1 MSGGNMTG
9 SDSTVV
15 GEGKETSS
23 GHYEGQHH
31 LPSAEMNREVEEDI
45 VDSTLPEED
54 DLEEDNLN
62 ALDQIRSRT
71 RSRPGYETIEWKVDD
86 PENPKNWSKTK
97 KYLVVALTSMLVL
110 NSTIGSA
117 LPSQAIPFIA
127 DYFGV
132 ASQEQ
137 RVLPISVFL
146 VGYVFGPLIWG
157 PLSEHIGRRNLTLV
171 TFTSFTLFT
180 MGCALAP
187 SWGALLVL
195 RFFTGVFAASP
206 IAIVAGI
213 LADIYGD
220 ARERGRA
227 FGIFM
232 VVTTLGPLI
241 SPVISGY
248 TADTVGWRWA
258 FWVNLMY
265 AGATLACV
273 LFLPETYEPVL
284 LERRARRLRR
294 QDPTHNKVVAP
305 RELEETDLG
314 QLVSVV
320 LARPLRMLFTE
331 PIVAC
336 CCAYLGLVYA
346 VFYMSFQAYPIIY
359 QGLYHLSPGE
369 TGLTYLSV
377 GVGAAIAFP
386 IFWNW
391 DAVLAR
397 AQARGAAWTK
407 REEYR
412 RLPLACIG
420 GPLFVISL
428 FWMGWSARPGVHFV
442 VPLLAGIPFGM
453 GMILIFFAI
462 LNYLVDAYEIF
473 AASANAA
480 SSTSR
485 SILAVVLP
493 FATTRMFERL
503 GIAGACSLLGGLLAV
518 MCIIPFVFIW
528 KGEAI
533 RARSKF
539 CVALRE
545 RREKLARRAEER
557 RLRQEREQIREAERE
572 KAQRQQ
578 AMELQEV

>member
-1 MSGGNMTG
+1 MHS
-9 SDSTVV
+9 
-15 GEGKETSS
+15 
-23 GHYEGQHH
+23 H
-31 LPSAEMNREVEEDI
+31 
-45 VDSTLPEED
+45 PEEEHLDSPLPDEDADGD
-54 DLEEDNLN
+54 DLA

-71 RSRPGYETIEWKVDD
+71 RSRPGYDTIEWKVDD
-86 PENPKNWSKTK
+86 PENPKNWSKVK
-97 KYLVVALTSMLVL
+97 KHFVVALTSLLVL

-117 LPSQAIPFIA
+117 LPSLAIPFIA
-127 DYFGV
+127 GHFGV
-132 ASQEQ
+132 QSQEQ

-146 VGYVFGPLIWG
+146 IGYVFGPLIWG
-157 PLSEHIGRRNLTLV
+157 PLSEHVGRRYLTLA

-180 MGCALAP
+180 MGCGLSP
-187 SWGALLVL
+187 TWDALLVL

-232 VVTTLGPLI
+232 IVTTLGPLI
-241 SPVISGY
+241 SPIISGY
-248 TADTVGWRWA
+248 AADNIGWRWA
-258 FWVNLMY
+258 FWINLMF
-265 AGATLACV
+265 AGATLFCIC
-273 LFLPETYEPVL
+273 FLPETYEPVL
-284 LERRARRLRR
+284 LERRASRLRK
-294 QDPTHNKVVAP
+294 QNPDLKVVAP
-305 RELEETDLG
+305 RELEETDMR

-359 QGLYHLSPGE
+359 QQLYGLSPGQV
-369 TGLTYLSV
+369 GLTYLSV
-377 GVGAAIAFP
+377 GVGAFIAFP
-386 IFWNW
+386 VFWNW
-391 DAVLAR
+391 DSVLERAR
-397 AQARGAAWTK
+397 LRGAAWVE

-412 RLPLACIG
+412 RLPLACLG

-428 FWMGWSARPGVHFV
+428 FWMGWSARPSVHFV
-442 VPLLAGIPFGM
+442 VPLLAGIPFGA

-493 FATTRMFERL
+493 FATSRMFEQL
-503 GIAGACSLLGGLLAV
+503 GIAGACSLLGGILAV
-518 MCIIPFVFIW
+518 MCIIPFIFIW

-533 RARSKF
+533 RSKSKF
-539 CVALRE
+539 CVALQE
-545 RREKLARRAEER
+545 RREKLARKEEER
-557 RLRQEREQIREAERE
+557 RRRQEREDLREKAREERQNREAEP
-572 KAQRQQ
+572 
-578 AMELQEV
+578 QEV